1 MQRRGDKSTAGNQGD
16 SRNRTRFWPLAHA
29 LHLEAEGDNS
39 MTDHLK
45 KAIDILLKELEL
57 CSSRTEAEIEAA
69 LAELEQIEAYD

>member
-1 MQRRGDKSTAGNQGD
+1 
-16 SRNRTRFWPLAHA
+16 
-29 LHLEAEGDNS
+29 

-69 LAELEQIEAYD
+69 LAELEQIETLD